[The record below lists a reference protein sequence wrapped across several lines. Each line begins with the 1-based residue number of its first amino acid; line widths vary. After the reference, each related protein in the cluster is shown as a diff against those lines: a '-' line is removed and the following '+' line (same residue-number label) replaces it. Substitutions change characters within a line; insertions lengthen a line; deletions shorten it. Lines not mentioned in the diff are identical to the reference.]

1 MEQKEKA
8 KELIKKF
15 EDLSLHFEDS
25 IYETAQHNALICVD
39 EIQKV
44 RQKETI
50 SDDGLSII
58 IIPDIYWLN
67 VKKEIEE
74 ISFEDWKKIESKN
87 ICTDTG
93 KNCLHKCSGLCKER
107 C

>member
-15 EDLSLHFEDS
+15 EDFSLHFGIE

-39 EIQKV
+39 EIIKTKPIEKDYEDHEHRGREV
-44 RQKETI
+44 WYNEKT
-50 SDDGLSII
+50 D
-58 IIPDIYWLN
+58 YWLN

-74 ISFEDWKKIESKN
+74 ISFEDWKNIES
-87 ICTDTG
+87 
-93 KNCLHKCSGLCKER
+93 
-107 C
+107 